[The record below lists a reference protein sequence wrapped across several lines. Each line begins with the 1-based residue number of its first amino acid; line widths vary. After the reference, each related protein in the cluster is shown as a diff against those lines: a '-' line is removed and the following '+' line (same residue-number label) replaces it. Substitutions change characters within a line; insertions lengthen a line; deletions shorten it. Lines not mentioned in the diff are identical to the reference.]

1 MTLAELQQAF
11 FVQGI
16 ELIITKK
23 RVKNINFRIKLNECH
38 VSVPAWASEK
48 AAIMAVYQRLDWVVQ
63 ANERLRCRFNA
74 PSRRL
79 LTLWGEPADLPD
91 DEAAVLAIY
100 RQQLQ
105 ARIGQLMAKWQPIV
119 GRAANEVRLRK
130 MTTRWGTCNTRQ
142 GRIWLSVYLAAYPYE
157 CTEYVFVHEL
167 CHLIHANHSP
177 LFWAEV
183 KKAMPDYKKWH
194 DLLKGRVVD

>member
-1 MTLAELQQAF
+1 MTLTELQQAF

-48 AAIMAVYQRLDWVVQ
+48 AAIMAIYARLDWAVQ

-119 GRAANEVRLRK
+119 GKIANEVRLRK